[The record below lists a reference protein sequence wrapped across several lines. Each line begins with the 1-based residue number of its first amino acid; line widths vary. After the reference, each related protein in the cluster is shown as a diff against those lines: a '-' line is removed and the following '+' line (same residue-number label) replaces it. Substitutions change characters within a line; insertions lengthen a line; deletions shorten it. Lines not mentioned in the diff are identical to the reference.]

1 MMTTMD
7 GPAPLGSTA
16 GPGQERRPHPVAALA
31 PVGAGLALGGLLLV
45 GDDGLSA
52 AELVRVG
59 LVVAWALAG
68 LSLVVRAGQRQL
80 GMIVLAAAALG
91 GACVL
96 CSGILHRD
104 PDGPLAAAA
113 ALVRPL
119 AAGLLPAVA
128 LHLVVGLPDGRLGSR
143 PRRVGVAVGYATGLG
158 LGLALWAQRPAL
170 PLWPVAAA
178 GIVAV
183 AAGLGPSHRRFL
195 ASRGTTRQR
204 MEWVGL
210 AVVVVAEAALVVTAL
225 RVLTGWPRMVP
236 EVVGAVSVLIP
247 FALAAGA
254 SPRLVGRVDRLLAH
268 TVSLAG
274 LSGLVVAVYLLV
286 VLGLGQVPSEP
297 ERALLLL
304 SMAAAAVCAL
314 LYHPAR
320 ERLTQAANRLVYG
333 ERSAP
338 DEALR
343 SFGARLSRAIPL
355 EELLLQLAESLHKTM
370 TLDAAEVWTGS
381 EGLLERAASVP
392 DRGPARLAV
401 DPAEAPVV
409 ARAGVSGRAWLA
421 VWLPSL
427 LEGHGDA
434 AVRVAPV
441 AHSGE
446 LLGLLVVARRPDER
460 FGDEDDRVLAELARQ
475 VGLALHNVRLDSAL
489 QASLDELRRKAEELQ
504 ASRARIVASADAV
517 RRRIERD
524 LHDGAQQRLVALA
537 VKLGLARRLV
547 DGDLDQARGMLDELR
562 YEVKDAVEELRS
574 LAHGIY
580 PPLLLD
586 QGLAAALGSAAQRAT
601 IPTRVEAGPIGRY
614 PADVEAAAYFCCMEA
629 LQNAMKH
636 AGPEAT
642 VVVRAWEK
650 DGALRFTVTD
660 DGAGFDAAAKAGG
673 HGFVNMGDR
682 LGAIGGSLRV
692 ESSPGDGTSVTGVL
706 PLADWT
712 RAPS

>member
-1 MMTTMD
+1 MMTTME
-7 GPAPLGSTA
+7 GPASLGSAA
-16 GPGQERRPHPVAALA
+16 GPGQQRRAHPVAGLA

-68 LSLVVRAGQRQL
+68 LSLVVRPGQRQL
-80 GMIVLAAAALG
+80 GAIVLAAAALG

-104 PDGPLAAAA
+104 PAGWLAAAA

-128 LHLVVGLPDGRLGSR
+128 LHLIVGLPDGRLESR
-143 PRRVGVAVGYATGLG
+143 PRRVAVAVGYAAGIG

-170 PLWPVAAA
+170 PLWPVVAA
-178 GIVAV
+178 GVLAVAV
-183 AAGLGPSHRRFL
+183 GLGPSHRRFL
-195 ASRGTTRQR
+195 ATRGTTRQR

-225 RVLTGWPRMVP
+225 RVLAGWPRPVP
-236 EVVGAVSVLIP
+236 EVVGAVSALIP

-274 LSGLVVAVYLLV
+274 LSALVVAVYLLV

-343 SFGARLSRAIPL
+343 TFGARLSRAIPL
-355 EELLLQLAESLHKTM
+355 DELLLQLAESLHKTM
-370 TLDAAEVWTGS
+370 SLDAAEVWTGS

-392 DRGPARLAV
+392 DRGPARLVV

-421 VWLPSL
+421 IWLPSL
-427 LEGHGDA
+427 LDGHGDA

-441 AHSGE
+441 THSGE
-446 LLGLLVVARRPDER
+446 LLGLLVVARRADER
-460 FGDEDDRVLAELARQ
+460 FGEEDERVLAELARQ

-489 QASLDELRRKAEELQ
+489 QASLDELRHKAEELQ
-504 ASRARIVASADAV
+504 ASRARIVVAADAE

-537 VKLGLARRLV
+537 VKLRLARRMV

-562 YEVKDAVEELRS
+562 DEVKDAVEELRS

-614 PADVEAAAYFCCMEA
+614 PANVEAAAYFCCLEA
-629 LQNAMKH
+629 LQNAMKY
-636 AGPEAT
+636 AGAEAT
-642 VVVRAWEK
+642 VVIRAWEE
-650 DGALRFTVTD
+650 DGTLRFAVTD
-660 DGAGFDAAAKAGG
+660 DGAGFDPAAKAAGT
-673 HGFVNMGDR
+673 GFVNMADR

-692 ESSPGDGTSVTGVL
+692 ESAPGGGTSVLGTL
-706 PLADWT
+706 PL
-712 RAPS
+712 SG

>member
-1 MMTTMD
+1 MATME
-7 GPAPLGSTA
+7 GPAPVGATA
-16 GPGQERRPHPVAALA
+16 APSQQGRAHPVAALA

-68 LSLVVRAGQRQL
+68 LSLVVRPGQRRL
-80 GMIVLAAAALG
+80 GAIVLAAAALG

-104 PDGPLAAAA
+104 PGGSLGGIA

-128 LHLVVGLPDGRLGSR
+128 LHLIVGLPHGRLGSR
-143 PRRVGVAVGYATGLG
+143 PLRVMVAAGYAAGVGLG
-158 LGLALWAQRPAL
+158 LWLWSQSPAL
-170 PLWPVAAA
+170 PLWPVAVA
-178 GIVAV
+178 GVLAV
-183 AAGLGPSHRRFL
+183 AAGIAPSHRRFL
-195 ASRGTTRQR
+195 ASRGTARQR

-225 RVLTGWPRMVP
+225 RVLAGWPRHLP
-236 EVVGAVSVLIP
+236 EVVGTVSVLIP
-247 FALAAGA
+247 VALAAGA

-286 VLGLGQVPSEP
+286 VLGLGQVPSER

-320 ERLTQAANRLVYG
+320 ERLTQAANGLVYG

-343 SFGARLSRAIPL
+343 TFGARLSRAIPL

-370 TLDAAEVWTGS
+370 SLETAEVWTGS

-392 DRGPARLAV
+392 DRGPARLLV

-421 VWLPSL
+421 IWLPNL
-427 LEGHGDA
+427 LDGRPDA
-434 AVRVAPV
+434 AIRMAPV
-441 AHSGE
+441 AHSGA
-446 LLGLLVVARRPDER
+446 LLGMLVVTRRPDER
-460 FGDEDDRVLAELARQ
+460 FGEEDERVLAELARQ
-475 VGLALHNVRLDSAL
+475 VGQALHNVRLDSAL
-489 QASLDELRRKAEELQ
+489 QASLDELRHKAEELQ
-504 ASRARIVASADAV
+504 ASRARIVVAADAE

-537 VKLGLARRLV
+537 VKLRLARRMV
-547 DGDLDQARGMLDELR
+547 DGDLDEAKGMLDELR
-562 YEVKDAVEELRS
+562 DEVKDAVEELRS

-614 PADVEAAAYFCCMEA
+614 PGDVEAAAYFCCLEA

-642 VVVRAWEK
+642 AVIRAWEE
-650 DGALRFTVTD
+650 DGSLRFEVAD
-660 DGAGFDAAAKAGG
+660 DGAGFDAGGKAGG
-673 HGFVNMGDR
+673 VGFVNMADR

-692 ESSPGDGTSVTGVL
+692 ESTPGGGTRVLGVL
-706 PLADWT
+706 PI
-712 RAPS
+712 RGGV

>member
-1 MMTTMD
+1 MTTMD
-7 GPAPLGSTA
+7 GPAALGSA
-16 GPGQERRPHPVAALA
+16 GDSAGERRAHPAVALA

-59 LVVAWALAG
+59 LVVGWALAG
-68 LSLVVRAGQRQL
+68 LVLVVRPGQRRL
-80 GMIVLAAAALG
+80 GAIVLAAAGLG

-104 PDGPLAAAA
+104 PTGSLGAAA

-128 LHLVVGLPDGRLGSR
+128 FHLIVGLPDGWLGSR
-143 PRRVGVAVGYATGLG
+143 PRRVGVAVGYAAGAA
-158 LGLALWAQRPAL
+158 LGLALWSRRPGL
-170 PLWPVAAA
+170 PVWPVVVA
-178 GIVAV
+178 GFLAVAV
-183 AAGLGPSHRRFL
+183 GLGPSHRRFL
-195 ASRGTTRQR
+195 ATKGVARQR

-210 AVVVVAEAALVVTAL
+210 AAVVVAEAALVVTAL
-225 RVLTGWPRMVP
+225 RVLAGWPRPVP

-247 FALAAGA
+247 LALAAGA

-286 VLGLGQVPSEP
+286 VLGLGQVPSEH

-343 SFGARLSRAIPL
+343 GFGARLSRAIPL

-370 TLDAAEVWTGS
+370 ALDAAEVWTGG

-392 DRGPARLAV
+392 DRGPGRLVV
-401 DPAEAPVV
+401 DTAEAPVV
-409 ARAGVSGRAWLA
+409 ARAGVVGRAWLA
-421 VWLPSL
+421 IWLPSL
-427 LEGHGDA
+427 LDGHRDA

-446 LLGLLVVARRPDER
+446 LLGLLVVARRADER
-460 FGDEDDRVLAELARQ
+460 FGEEDERVLAELARQ

-489 QASLDELRRKAEELQ
+489 QASLDELRHKAEELQ
-504 ASRARIVASADAV
+504 ASRARIVAAADAE

-537 VKLGLARRLV
+537 VKLRLARRLV
-547 DGDLDQARGMLDELR
+547 DADLDQARGMLDELR
-562 YEVKDAVEELRS
+562 DEVKDAVEELRN

-601 IPTRVEAGPIGRY
+601 IPTRVEAGPVGRY
-614 PADVEAAAYFCCMEA
+614 PADLEAAAYFCCLEA

-642 VVVRAWEK
+642 AVVRAWEE
-650 DGALRFTVTD
+650 GGTLRFSVSD
-660 DGAGFDAAAKAGG
+660 DGAGFDPAARAGG
-673 HGFVNMGDR
+673 TGFVNMADR
-682 LGAIGGSLRV
+682 LGAIGGNLRV
-692 ESSPGDGTSVTGVL
+692 DSTPGGGTTVVGVL
-706 PLADWT
+706 PLA
-712 RAPS
+712 R

>member
-1 MMTTMD
+1 MTTME
-7 GPAPLGSTA
+7 GPAALGPA
-16 GPGQERRPHPVAALA
+16 GDGARGRRAHPSVALA

-45 GDDGLSA
+45 GDDGLSG

-59 LVVAWALAG
+59 LVVAWTLAG
-68 LSLVVRAGQRQL
+68 LALVVRPGQRLL
-80 GMIVLAAAALG
+80 GAIVLAAAALG

-96 CSGILHRD
+96 CSGVLHRD
-104 PDGPLAAAA
+104 PGGPLGVAA
-113 ALVRPL
+113 ALVRPM

-128 LHLVVGLPDGRLGSR
+128 FHLIVGLPDGRLGSR
-143 PRRVGVAVGYATGLG
+143 PRRVAVAVGYAAGAA
-158 LGLALWAQRPAL
+158 LGLALWSRRPAL
-170 PLWPVAAA
+170 PVWPVVVA
-178 GIVAV
+178 GVLAV
-183 AAGLGPSHRRFL
+183 AAGVGPSHRRFL
-195 ASRGTTRQR
+195 AARGAVRQR

-210 AVVVVAEAALVVTAL
+210 AAVVVAEAALVVTAL
-225 RVLTGWPRMVP
+225 RVLAGWPRPVP

-247 FALAAGA
+247 LALAAGA

-286 VLGLGQVPSEP
+286 VLGLGQVPSER

-370 TLDAAEVWTGS
+370 ALDAAEVWTGG
-381 EGLLERAASVP
+381 EGVLERAASVP
-392 DRGPARLAV
+392 DRGPGRLLV

-421 VWLPSL
+421 IWLPSL
-427 LEGHGDA
+427 LDGHRDA

-441 AHSGE
+441 THSGE
-446 LLGLLVVARRPDER
+446 LLGLLVVARRADER
-460 FGDEDDRVLAELARQ
+460 FGEEDERVLAELARQ

-489 QASLDELRRKAEELQ
+489 QASLDELRHKAEELQ
-504 ASRARIVASADAV
+504 ASRARIVVAADAE

-537 VKLGLARRLV
+537 VKLRLARRLV
-547 DGDLDQARGMLDELR
+547 DADLDQARGMLDELR
-562 YEVKDAVEELRS
+562 DEVKDAVEELRS

-614 PADVEAAAYFCCMEA
+614 PADLEAAAYFCCLEA

-642 VVVRAWEK
+642 AVIRAWEE
-650 DGALRFTVTD
+650 DGALRFAVTD
-660 DGAGFDAAAKAGG
+660 DGAGFDAATNAGG
-673 HGFVNMGDR
+673 TGFVNMADR
-682 LGAIGGSLRV
+682 LGAIGGTLRV
-692 ESSPGDGTSVTGVL
+692 ESTPGGGTSVLGTV
-706 PLADWT
+706 PLA
-712 RAPS
+712 R